1 MSRFVFLLA
10 CAALCAVCICTAGT
24 AAERGRYDAEPCK
37 PLKTIE
43 GPLGFE
49 TVLETDHVTCAKAT
63 RILKKFDDDVDPEA
77 AFTEGRSFFLGDF
90 RCGVRKFFTESAKA
104 RCSQGDPMFRIDYG
118 S

>member
-1 MSRFVFLLA
+1 MPRLILVFT
-10 CAALCAVCICTAGT
+10 ALIALTIVTGST
-24 AAERGRYDAEPCK
+24 AAERGGLYDAEPCE

-49 TVLETDHVTCAKAT
+49 TVLETDHVTCEQAT
-63 RILKKFDDDVDPEA
+63 KVLKKYDGDVDREA
-77 AFTEGRSFFLGDF
+77 AFTKGESFFLGNY
-90 RCGVRKFFTESAKA
+90 RCGVRKVFTESAKA

>member
-1 MSRFVFLLA
+1 MSRFVALLA
-10 CAALCAVCICTAGT
+10 CAALCAVCVSSVGT
-24 AAERGRYDAEPCK
+24 AAEGGLYDAKPCE

-49 TVLETDHVTCAKAT
+49 TVLETDGITCAKAT
-63 RILKKFDDDVDPEA
+63 RILKKHDDDVDREA
-77 AFTEGRSFFLGDF
+77 AFTEGKSFFLGNY